1 MASRFGFTHKPSLF
15 GDFDIEFQIRKS
27 LEDKFVVLGNVDQFM
42 DFRII

>member
-1 MASRFGFTHKPSLF
+1 MASRFDFPHKPSCL

-27 LEDKFVVLGNVDQFM
+27 LEDKFIVLGNVDKFM